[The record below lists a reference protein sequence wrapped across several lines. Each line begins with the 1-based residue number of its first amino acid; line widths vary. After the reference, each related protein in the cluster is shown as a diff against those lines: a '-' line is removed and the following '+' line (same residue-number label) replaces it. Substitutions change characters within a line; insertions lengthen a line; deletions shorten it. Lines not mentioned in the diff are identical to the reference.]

1 MKILDCTLRDGGY
14 YNDWDFG
21 EDLVA
26 DYLHAMAAARPDA
39 IEIGFRFRSGGHY
52 RGPFA
57 YSPEAW
63 LRSLPLPEGVP
74 LAVMVNEADFP
85 ETGEALAAAVDQ
97 VFVRADDSC
106 VELVRV
112 ATTIERLDNA
122 ASIVSRLNALGYRT
136 ALNVMQIA
144 RASEE
149 ELHRIGRVAADA
161 KPEVLYFA
169 DSTGSLRPADI
180 PVIAGGLRNAWSGA
194 LGLHAHDNMQLA
206 LANCMAA
213 AEAGVEWLDG
223 TVLGMGRGPGNAR
236 TENLLLAFANDD
248 HERNDERQDQQSEKR
263 RAAPEDL
270 APLFQCMADWFE
282 PLRDRYRWG
291 SNPYYFLGGLY
302 GIHPTYIQTMLSDSR
317 YGADDIVA
325 TIEYLRA
332 RGADRYSKANLEQ
345 AGNFYGDAP
354 QGSWQPAELIKGR
367 EVLILGSGP
376 GCKTHKDALEQFIQ
390 GRKPVV
396 IALNVNSP
404 IRDDLI
410 HLHAACHPIRLLRD
424 SGSYGKV
431 QGALVAPVSA
441 LPETVR
447 NSLKETGCYD
457 FGLGLGSGTFEF
469 GASHAILPRP
479 MAAAYA
485 MAIANSGGATRIY
498 MAGFDGYGPEDPR
511 NLEMNDVLSCY
522 QGRPGAV
529 ELRAI
534 TPTRYEMPEDSVY
547 RLSISPVGADT
558 RNIH

>member
-26 DYLHAMAAARPDA
+26 DYLRAMASSRPDA
-39 IEIGFRFRSGGHY
+39 IEIGFRFRNGGRY

-57 YSPEAW
+57 YSPESW
-63 LRSLPLPEGVP
+63 LRSLTLPAGIP
-74 LAVMVNEADFP
+74 IAVMVNETDFP
-85 ETGEALAAAVDQ
+85 ETGEALATAVEEA
-97 VFVRADDSC
+97 FVPADDSC

-112 ATTIERLDNA
+112 ATTVERLDNA

-136 ALNVMQIA
+136 TLNVMQIA

-149 ELHRIGRVAADA
+149 DLRQIGLVAANA
-161 KPEVLYFA
+161 EPEVLYFA

-180 PVIAGGLRNAWSGA
+180 PGIVGGLQFEWSGA

-206 LANCMAA
+206 LANCMSA
-213 AEAGVEWLDG
+213 AEVGVEWLDG

-236 TENLLLAFANDD
+236 TENLLLAFANGNDN
-248 HERNDERQDQQSEKR
+248 RNDKRKDQNEKR
-263 RAAPEDL
+263 GAAPDDL
-270 APLFQCMADWFE
+270 APLFQFMADWFE

-332 RGADRYSKANLEQ
+332 RGADRYSKANLEE
-345 AGNFYGDAP
+345 AGNFYGDSP

-390 GRKPVV
+390 VRKPVV

-424 SGSYGKV
+424 SGNYGKV

-447 NSLKETGCYD
+447 NGLKETGCYD

-469 GASHAILPRP
+469 AASHTILPRP

-511 NLEMNDVLSCY
+511 NLEMNEVLSCY
-522 QGRPGAV
+522 RSCTSAA
-529 ELRAI
+529 ELWSI
-534 TPTRYEMPEDSVY
+534 TPTRYEIPEDSVY
-547 RLSISPVGADT
+547 RLS
-558 RNIH
+558 